1 MTQAKILER
10 TPQPAEAAPKRL
22 HTREGG
28 LDFRQVLSVAWRAIL
43 GNKLRSALT
52 VLGVVIGVG
61 AVIALTALGAGST
74 SGITKQ
80 LESLGT
86 NLLTVQSGAA
96 RRGGPSF
103 FGGGGGRQTIT
114 MSDVAAINTFSSSR
128 IAAIAP
134 TIQRSVQVKSSTAND
149 QATVIGTWPSYATVR
164 NSPVSTGAYFTDDDV
179 KGRKRVAVVGHD
191 LITNL
196 FNGADPLGQK
206 VKISGVSF
214 TIIGTLPDKGNSGF
228 ASPNANI
235 IIPLSTYQQRVGRQ
249 ESVGEAT
256 VSSVSVQGANKD
268 DLTKLQSDL
277 TDLLA
282 VRHKKEVPDDYD
294 FNVQNQA
301 DQLASLNSITGILTL
316 LLAGIASIS
325 LLVGGIGIMNIMLV
339 SVTERTREIGIR
351 KALGAK
357 PRDILAQFLT
367 ESVMLSVG
375 GGIIGMLA
383 GVGLAVGGGGAVGIT
398 PIFSL
403 STVLLAFGFSVVV
416 GVFFGFYPAYQA
428 AKLDPV
434 DSLRYE

>member
-10 TPQPAEAAPKRL
+10 TPQAAGSAPKRL

-28 LDFRQVLSVAWRAIL
+28 LDFGQVLSVAWRAIL

-96 RRGGPSF
+96 RRGGNSF

-114 MSDVAAINTFSSSR
+114 MSDVAALNTFSSSR
-128 IAAIAP
+128 IVAVAP
-134 TIQRSVQVKSSTAND
+134 TIQRNVQVKSATAND

-164 NSPVSTGAYFTDDDV
+164 NSQVATGAYFTDDDL

-191 LITNL
+191 VVTNL

-256 VSSVSVQGANKD
+256 VSSVAVQGVNKD

-301 DQLASLNSITGILTL
+301 DQLASLNSITNILTL

-375 GGIIGMLA
+375 GGIIGMLV
-383 GVGLAVGGGGAVGIT
+383 GVGLAVGGGGAVGIS

-403 STVLLAFGFSVVV
+403 GTVLLAFGFSVVV

>member
-10 TPQPAEAAPKRL
+10 TPQAAGSAPKRL

-28 LDFRQVLSVAWRAIL
+28 LDFGQVLSVAWRAIL

-103 FGGGGGRQTIT
+103 FGGGGRQSIT
-114 MSDVAAINTFSSSR
+114 MSDVEAINTFSSSR
-128 IAAIAP
+128 ITAIAP
-134 TIQRSVQVKSSTAND
+134 TIQRTVQVRSSDAND

-164 NSPVSTGAYFTDDDV
+164 NAEVATGAYFTEDDL

-191 LITNL
+191 VVTNL
-196 FNGADPLGQK
+196 FAGGDPTGQK

-214 TIIGTLPDKGNSGF
+214 TVIGTLPDKGNSGF
-228 ASPNANI
+228 TSPNANI

-249 ESVGEAT
+249 ESVGETT
-256 VSSVSVQGANKD
+256 VSSVAVQGANKD

-282 VRHKKEVPDDYD
+282 VRHKKESPDDYD

-301 DQLASLNSITGILTL
+301 DQLASLNSITNILTL

-375 GGIIGMLA
+375 GGIIGMA
-383 GVGLAVGGGGAVGIT
+383 MGVGLALGGGGAVGIS

-403 STVLLAFGFSVVV
+403 STVLLAFGFSVMV